1 MLSRRD
7 DMRKRS
13 FFQEDIYTVRI
24 GKSGLSQGVIKELD
38 KALDVHGLVKVKM
51 LRSFRETAELDR
63 RTLAKKIAE
72 KLGAQLVEVRGFSF
86 VLKRAKKK

>member
-1 MLSRRD
+1 
-7 DMRKRS
+7 
-13 FFQEDIYTVRI
+13 YTVRI

>member
-1 MLSRRD
+1 MK
-7 DMRKRS
+7 KRS

-38 KALDVHGLVKVKM
+38 KALDVHGIVKVKM
-51 LRSFRETAELDR
+51 LRSFREPAELDR
-63 RTLAKKIAE
+63 HTLAKKIAE

-86 VLKRAKKK
+86 VLKKAKKK